1 MKVLL
6 VVSPSFSLK
15 MLQEEIDSLR
25 TGRRDFTRSVDW
37 RPAPPLGILYIAAAL
52 RRAGHD
58 VHIHDLHR
66 AFYAC
71 REKGYF
77 ADKDLPDFFEAHFES
92 VLKRGGFDVVGISC
106 LFNVSWSSVEEMA
119 RRSKRTIPGITTVIG
134 GHYPT
139 AMCCDVLATGVVD
152 YVILGEAEDEFV
164 RLLDRMAA
172 GSTAAGPHTATAADH
187 ESDTKE
193 AAIIDNPDT
202 LAVPAWD
209 LLPHV
214 RDYVGNS
221 IDAERVG
228 SGEVQGGARS
238 AAVMTTRGC
247 PMGCTFC
254 AAHGVHGRV
263 VRAHSIGYMMDHIDR
278 LVADY
283 DVDNLLI
290 QDDMFNFS
298 APRAIEF
305 CRVLCE
311 RYPGRFRL
319 EFPNGLAVWKL
330 NEELVVSLKEAGL
343 RSITVAVE
351 SGSPYVQRHILKKNL
366 NLDLVKEKVALL
378 KRHGVGIRAFYI
390 VGFVGETLEMMQETV
405 RFALDLNIDWSE
417 FKVFTPLVGSE
428 MYDIARGRNCL
439 TGDMSEH
446 VYGRACVRTDDFTP
460 EQVKTVQY
468 DANIRVNFLASR
480 YLKEE
485 RYDTAERVFGGL
497 LKRFPNHLFAQW
509 ALWQALDGQHKEG
522 EAQKA
527 LARLQ
532 ALADES
538 QANGDLL
545 SKYDI
550 QLPVVTT

>member
-1 MKVLL
+1 VKVLL
-6 VVSPSFSLK
+6 VVSPSFSLR

-25 TGRRDFTRSVDW
+25 TGHCDFTRSVDW

-58 VHIHDLHR
+58 VRIHDLHR
-66 AFYAC
+66 AFYVC

-77 ADKDLPDFFEAHFES
+77 ADKGLSDFFEEHFQA
-92 VLKRGGFDVVGISC
+92 VLKTGGFDVVGISC

-119 RRSKRTIPGITTVIG
+119 RRSKRAAPGIATVVG

-139 AMCCDVLATGVVD
+139 TMYRSVLATGVVD

-164 RLLDRMAA
+164 RLLDRIA
-172 GSTAAGPHTATAADH
+172 GGSAPAGPHTATAHDH
-187 ESDTKE
+187 EGDTKE
-193 AAIIDNPDT
+193 AAIIGDPDT
-202 LAVPAWD
+202 LAMPAWD

-214 RDYVGNS
+214 RDYIGSS

-228 SGEVQGGARS
+228 SGEVGGGARS
-238 AAVMTTRGC
+238 AVVMTTRGC
-247 PMGCTFC
+247 PMRCTFC
-254 AAHGVHGRV
+254 AAHGVHGRT
-263 VRAHSIGYMMDHIDR
+263 VRAHSITYVMDHIDR
-278 LVADY
+278 LVSDY

-305 CRVLCE
+305 CQSLC
-311 RYPGRFRL
+311 RQYPGRFYL

-330 NEELVVSLKEAGL
+330 NEELIASLKEAGL
-343 RSITVAVE
+343 RSITIAVE
-351 SGSPYVQRHILKKNL
+351 SGSPWVQKHILKKNL

-378 KRHGVGIRAFYI
+378 KRHNVGIRAFYI

-417 FKVFTPLVGSE
+417 IKVFTPLVGSE
-428 MYDIARGRNCL
+428 MYETARSRNCL

-446 VYGRACVRTDDFTP
+446 VYGRACVRTEDFTP
-460 EQVKTVQY
+460 EQVKQVQY
-468 DANIRVNFLASR
+468 DANIRVNFLANS

-485 RYDTAERVFGGL
+485 RYDMAECVFGGL

-509 ALWQALDGQHKEG
+509 ALWQALSGQHKEG

-527 LARLQ
+527 LGRLHV
-532 ALADES
+532 LADES
-538 QANGDLL
+538 QANRDLL

-550 QLPVVTT
+550 QLPVSAT